1 MSFSDTAKAKKYAS
15 IAEIAAAQAKLS
27 ADKLN
32 NAPDYAEQAAASALA
47 AAASAEV
54 AVSAQSVVNELAISA
69 SESATSAAAS
79 AASAGDAAAAAISRS
94 LRVPDGEL
102 IPEFPA
108 ASERN
113 QTVSV
118 FDASGNPDVRPVSDF
133 ATLDSTGKLPVSI
146 IPSIALTEPFVVSS
160 EAEMLALD
168 AQPGD
173 IAKRTDLG
181 YSFCLAESPASTL
194 SNWVQLT
201 DDVLAQLGQSS
212 GASAVGAL
220 SDTGSP
226 STVQTLL
233 TQKAN
238 KTDLAGTGG
247 SQLIGNGK
255 DTVNNFLYHT
265 PDEYLTA
272 GDMNAAI
279 TSSLAASSTDGKPT
293 WIKGTKTA
301 SSTQTVPASVK
312 VINDGNLS
320 SSAGTSA
327 IQLSSGSVV
336 TGGKVTNTIPSGAF
350 RIWQSANDAK
360 INETTAQGAVNSG
373 TSPAYAVELYQAND
387 FTLNRA
393 NLSGYTGAVN
403 LQQTIRAIIQNLTAK
418 NMYYHS
424 TLVAGGYGV
433 LLQGA
438 ADTIVNNFNFISGN
452 ENTADGYTGRH
463 AIYQSVLRVG
473 GTFGSSNTI
482 VNNVIANYRDKTVET
497 AGAINIR
504 MNDRG
509 VWSNIIIDGAH
520 VSGTPEDGDITSNIF
535 SQGIIK
541 TRKFTNGVSKYG
553 FSWGATQNGF
563 SAKGCITANT
573 IIAVQPESGIES
585 INCYG
590 YEITGSNHVI
600 GPLIINVPAAS
611 NPFIVRSDVSNVII
625 SDVLDSTSNGT
636 APFILFEGGSNITL
650 KGVRTARPMFGSI
663 GNVTDLTV
671 DFQRTSTISINS
683 GVVTTSDNNALFGT
697 ITTSTS
703 SISVPFR
710 SHVTQ
715 SAINNAT
722 ANIGKTTAPNI
733 PIITSRTSKTL
744 TVEFYSVATGAIV
757 NPQTTPIN
765 FSITVY
771 S

>member
-1 MSFSDTAKAKKYAS
+1 MSFSDTANAKKYAS

-47 AAASAEV
+47 AASSAEV

-247 SQLIGNGK
+247 SQLIGNGN

-279 TSSLAASSTDGKPT
+279 TSSLTASSTDGKPT
-293 WIKGTKTA
+293 WIKGTKTV
-301 SSTQTVPASVK
+301 SSLVTVPAGVS
-312 VINDGNLS
+312 ILNDGEIT
-320 SSAGTSA
+320 SSANTIGTK
-327 IQLSSGSVV
+327 LS
-336 TGGKVTNTIPSGAF
+336 TETKIKGGKWYNTSVARAFDVNGVDNASIKDVTTEGVIVPLSDPSYSVELL
-350 RIWQSANDAK
+350 SAN
-360 INETTAQGAVNSG
+360 N
-373 TSPAYAVELYQAND
+373 
-387 FTLNRA
+387 FTMLNTRH
-393 NLSGYTGAVN
+393 SDYTGAIN
-403 LQQTIRAIIQNLTAK
+403 LQSTNRAIIDGLYVERMWFHK
-418 NMYYHS
+418 R
-424 TLVAGGYGV
+424 LDAGGYGV
-433 LLQGA
+433 LLGGCN
-438 ADTIVNNFNFISGN
+438 DTLVNNVHFVAGSEIDS
-452 ENTADGYTGRH
+452 DGYNGRH
-463 AIYQSVLRVG
+463 AIYQSTMSG
-473 GTFGSSNTI
+473 NGSINTVVSNL
-482 VNNVIANYRDKTVET
+482 IANYRAKTSEPA
-497 AGAINIR
+497 AGINIR
-504 MNDRG
+504 
-509 VWSNIIIDGAH
+509 SNRRMVINSVIIDGSY
-520 VSGTPEDGDITSNIF
+520 VSGNLENGFVYHNIISN
-535 SQGIIK
+535 SIIRA
-541 TRKFTNGVSKYG
+541 RKFTNGISTYGISFGDTVSSNYNIG
-553 FSWGATQNGF
+553 CVINGCVV
-563 SAKGCITANT
+563 S
-573 IIAVQPESGIES
+573 VQPESGIDTDL
-585 INCYG
+585 CYG
-590 YEITGSNHVI
+590 ISISGKNGLVANTVI
-600 GPLIINVPAAS
+600 DVPALSYPIIVKAGVDNYLINGVQEYTS
-611 NPFIVRSDVSNVII
+611 TNSGGQAFIVF
-625 SDVLDSTSNGT
+625 NG
-636 APFILFEGGSNITL
+636 ACSNITVS
-650 KGVRTARPMFGSI
+650 GCRTSRPWFR
-663 GNVTDLTV
+663 NVTNVTNLTV
-671 DFQRTSTISINS
+671 DFPRSLQIVVNV
-683 GVVTTSDNNALFGT
+683 GVVTYTDTTWSLIASTSVSATALTINFNTHVTAEAVNNAIASMT
-697 ITTSTS
+697 NDVS
-703 SISVPFR
+703 P
-710 SHVTQ
+710 
-715 SAINNAT
+715 
-722 ANIGKTTAPNI
+722 PCI
-733 PIITSRTSKTL
+733 PVITSRSGRT
-744 TVEFYSVATGAIV
+744 
-757 NPQTTPIN
+757 
-765 FSITVY
+765 ITVAFY
-771 S
+771 TMGGTLINPSTQKGSLLITLNS